1 MRSSPTDCYHLTVV
15 NDVALTVFTRPD
27 CTYSDALMH
36 ELERDGVPFRQ
47 IDLEAY
53 PQYVEEVERLT
64 GGERVTPVMVEGEV
78 VVGGYHGI
86 G

>member
-1 MRSSPTDCYHLTVV
+1 
-15 NDVALTVFTRPD
+15 
-27 CTYSDALMH
+27 MH

-78 VVGGYHGI
+78 VVVGYHGI